1 VESKAVAVEPTVPE
15 WQWRPNLCPP
25 PSEPS
30 GGPGTLV
37 ATGACAFQ
45 QHGPVNCTSL
55 EDDFI
60 LETSR
65 PSARQSTLI
74 IYLNVEK
81 YHGPGSYDEGQMLV
95 SVQDAKGLFR
105 WRSDTV
111 VATVGAD
118 EKFVDIQST
127 RLEALPPGDETEIT
141 LSGRV
146 WCR

>member
-1 VESKAVAVEPTVPE
+1 
-15 WQWRPNLCPP
+15 
-25 PSEPS
+25 
-30 GGPGTLV
+30 V
-37 ATGACAFQ
+37 ATGACAFRHQ
-45 QHGPVNCTSL
+45 GAVNCTSL

-74 IYLNVEK
+74 IYLNVET
-81 YHGPGSYDEGQMLV
+81 YHGPGNYDEAQMLV
-95 SVQDAKGLFR
+95 SVQDATGLFR

-111 VATVGAD
+111 LATVGAD
-118 EKFVDIQST
+118 EKFVDLQST

-141 LSGRV
+141 LSGRL